1 MSIENKIENKIEY
14 KILDTGCILVINYN
28 AENVY
33 NVSDEKERNKFVEFL
48 EVFLSATEK
57 A

>member
-1 MSIENKIENKIEY
+1 MSIENKIEY
-14 KILDTGCILVINYN
+14 KILDTGCILVIKYN

-33 NVSDEKERNKFVEFL
+33 NVSDEKERNKFEFL

>member
-1 MSIENKIENKIEY
+1 MSIENKIEYKIEY
-14 KILDTGCILVINYN
+14 KILDTGCILVIKYN

>member
-1 MSIENKIENKIEY
+1 MNIENKIEY
-14 KILDTGCILVINYN
+14 KILDTGCILVIKYN

-33 NVSDEKERNKFVEFL
+33 NVSDERERNKFVEFL